1 MASRRDVRGSRDV
14 FDGIKVDGI
23 VATQGGKDGI
33 PKLGCPMNPLSPAF
47 IEMLRSELARLEATP
62 GVDPGDPSFF
72 RFKASIQLTLAELE
86 LREAEAA

>member
-1 MASRRDVRGSRDV
+1 
-14 FDGIKVDGI
+14 
-23 VATQGGKDGI
+23 
-33 PKLGCPMNPLSPAF
+33 MNPLSPAF